1 MTIPTLT
8 FNPSVTI
15 PIGTAYTI
23 LDAGAI
29 VTDGGNALGAIRIT
43 LGPGVGSLGVVSG
56 GSLTTTGTIGTINYL
71 YEPDKRL
78 LSLTSSTAT
87 GADFTQVLKLVAY
100 SRGTGAIGAIQAV
113 SVSLGIPL
121 YSPDTGHYYEF
132 VNTSLSWDNAK
143 TAASAKSF
151 FGLNGYLATVTSQA
165 ESAFLFDRFNQN
177 GWGGGSSFATPPGTI
192 GSNRIWKW
200 ETGPESGQTFWNGA
214 AVTGQYTNWPSGKP
228 SNSDQPS
235 STTNLAPYLYIS
247 NYQAFWYDSNDP
259 AHEYFVEY
267 STATG
272 TGNDRLAGTR
282 SVFTITVQSADAA
295 LIAGLVQAATAIEVA
310 IVNGVVMSAVGV
322 PIGMVAIGASNG
334 THIQVS
340 INLGTTNAGKRRQP
354 QGFRLVGGTERVLIS
369 TPTRVGEVYNFVFLK
384 TSVEGSTSVNLV
396 LN

>member
-1 MTIPTLT
+1 MATPTLT
-8 FNPSVTI
+8 FNPVVTI

-23 LDAGAI
+23 LDASAI

-56 GSLTTTGTIGTINYL
+56 GTLTTTGTIGSISYL

-78 LSLTSSTAT
+78 FSLTSSTAT

-100 SRGTGAIGAIQAV
+100 SRGTGAIGVIQTV

-132 VNTSLSWDNAK
+132 VNTPLSWDNAK

-151 FGLNGYLATVTSQA
+151 LGLNGYLATVTSQA
-165 ESAFLFDRFNQN
+165 ENAFLFDRFNQN
-177 GWGGGSSFATPPGTI
+177 GWGGGSSFATPSGTT
-192 GSNRIWKW
+192 GANRIWKW

-214 AVTGQYTNWPSGKP
+214 AVAGQYANWPSGQP
-228 SNSDQPS
+228 SN
-235 STTNLAPYLYIS
+235 TVPYLYLS
-247 NYQAFWYDSNDP
+247 NYQAFWYDAIDP
-259 AHEYFVEY
+259 VPYFVEY

-272 TGNDRLAGTR
+272 TGNDGLSGTR

-310 IVNGVVMSAVGV
+310 IVNGVVTSTIGV
-322 PIGMVAIGASNG
+322 SLGNVTIGASNG
-334 THIQVS
+334 THMQVS
-340 INLGTTNAGKRRQP
+340 IDLGTGNSGKRRQS
-354 QGFRLVGGTERVLIS
+354 QGFRLVGGTERVLIAN
-369 TPTRVGEVYNFVFLK
+369 PTRVGEVYTFVFLK
-384 TSVEGSTSVNLV
+384 TVDGSSSVNLI